1 MVTLNYRDGRPIYEQ
16 ISASFRKAISA
27 GLLQAGEKL
36 PSVRELAGS
45 LAINPNTIQRAY
57 RMLEEEGW
65 IVSVSGKGSFAA
77 GVPQTEALRVKRL
90 FTALLETA
98 AALEEAGVSRET
110 ILEKLREGGKADA
123 ES

>member
-1 MVTLNYRDGRPIYEQ
+1 MVTLNYRDGRPLYEQ

>member
-1 MVTLNYRDGRPIYEQ
+1 MVTLNYRDGRPISEQ

-27 GLLQAGEKL
+27 GVLQAGEKL

-77 GVPQTEALRVKRL
+77 GVPQTEALRVERL
-90 FTALLETA
+90 FQTLLETA
-98 AALEEAGVSRET
+98 AALEEAGVDRGAIAER
-110 ILEKLREGGKADA
+110 IREGGKADV
-123 ES
+123 EG